1 MSLALTHSKAARHA
15 LAHSACTGLID
26 FMRAAPESCCQ
37 LSGSVMSLTPSTKVK
52 IDRPYGNSEP

>member
-1 MSLALTHSKAARHA
+1 MSLALTHSKAAQHA
-15 LAHSACTGLID
+15 LALACTGLID

-52 IDRPYGNSEP
+52 IDRPYGNSKP